1 MTRAV
6 LWDTSAI
13 LAFLDVDDAHHEE
26 AGRVARG
33 LTGWR
38 AVVTNYIEVEAHAAL
53 LSRRGRRVARDWLF
67 NGPFEVLRASI
78 AEEGRAKGII
88 ARYEDKDWSL
98 CDAISFAV
106 IDARRLAAAFSFDK
120 HFHQYG
126 HFRVLGR

>member
-26 AGRVARG
+26 AGVIVRG
-33 LTGWR
+33 LAGWR
-38 AVVTNYIEVEAHAAL
+38 AVVTNYIEVETHAAL

-67 NGPFEVLRASI
+67 NGPFEGLRASI
-78 AEEGRAKGII
+78 AEESRAREII
-88 ARYEDKDWSL
+88 AQYEDKDWSL

-106 IDARRLAAAFSFDK
+106 MDSRRLAAALSFDK
-120 HFHQYG
+120 HFRQYG
-126 HFRVLGR
+126 RFRVLGG